1 MLIAINGTIINTN
14 NIYQITPII
23 TGYYEFTEDSTRF
36 VQKENKIIALNINKF
51 DIILF
56 NKHVLT
62 FENVDIT
69 KLSTFR
75 NSIIKIWNENQTKI
89 PNFII
94 EN

>member
-1 MLIAINGTIINTN
+1 MLISINDTIINTD

-23 TGYYEFTEDSTRF
+23 TGYWEFTEDSKWF
-36 VQKENKIIALNINKF
+36 VQKENKTIALNINKF

-56 NKHVLT
+56 NKHTLT
-62 FENVDIT
+62 FENADIT

-89 PNFII
+89 LKFII
-94 EN
+94 ED